1 MKQEEEWRGCAG
13 GLKFVVEVGDRSVE
27 SGEDNTAC
35 REDGVAAHVRALHRS
50 GEERRERAVCVAA
63 NGRCAPGTDRCSPAA
78 RLPAHLSLFLSL
90 SPLTQG
96 SPLCGSRM
104 CPWLRCV
111 DLLAVAACSTPRFH
125 SERAKS
131 PAWTF
136 LPPPL
141 PFFPPPHPP
150 YARQTLHSLGRFPPL
165 LLLLLVRFVFYA
177 VLAIPIYRVLSRW
190 LIHFHRLDGNGWKP
204 RGNLTFRGNAREAV
218 SPRQTV
224 AFPRQ

>member
-1 MKQEEEWRGCAG
+1 MWSKLAIEAWRAERTTRLVERTGLRHTCARCIDREKREESVRCAW
-13 GLKFVVEVGDRSVE
+13 LRMVD
-27 SGEDNTAC
+27 A
-35 REDGVAAHVRALHRS
+35 
-50 GEERRERAVCVAA
+50 RRE
-63 NGRCAPGTDRCSPAA
+63 PTAA
-78 RLPAHLSLFLSL
+78 RPPLVCPRISLSLSL